1 MRTRSLVAIAVAGLL
16 ASTRAAAEI
25 VPYLIQVA
33 TFVVPINL
41 TNLSPDMPKVGVN
54 CSAMAGPVLVTTPV
68 IDGKVNTVL
77 EVKVPLPE
85 PTGARLTYACN
96 LVLFGPPGSPYEIGW
111 PIYGAGTN
119 DPKEFQI
126 TPVPPVYKGEI
137 IW

>member
-1 MRTRSLVAIAVAGLL
+1 MRTCSLVAIAVAGLL
-16 ASTRAAAEI
+16 ASARVAAEI

-33 TFVVPINL
+33 TFVVPVNL

-54 CSAMAGPVLVTTPV
+54 CSAMAGAVLVTTPV
-68 IDGKVNTVL
+68 VDGKVNTVL

-85 PTGARLTYACN
+85 PKGARLTYWCN
-96 LVLFGPPGSPYEIGW
+96 LIVFGPPGSGYEEG
-111 PIYGAGTN
+111 GFADSVGTSA
-119 DPKEFQI
+119 PKEVQI

>member
-85 PTGARLTYACN
+85 PKGARLTYFCN
-96 LVLFGPPGSPYEIGW
+96 LILFGRTGSGEEIVTFADSVGT
-111 PIYGAGTN
+111 AG
-119 DPKEFQI
+119 PKEFQI